1 MRPRDAYRLPPD
13 QDARVRKAVRLQLIG
28 LGLMT
33 SVIAVM
39 AAVMGSSQAMQTAWV
54 EDTLSLIPPIAFLV
68 AVRVRRKPPSARW
81 PYGHH
86 RAVSVAFLVAATTL
100 SAFGLLLF
108 GDALAS
114 LVRRE
119 HPTIGFVSLF
129 GTQVWQGWLMI
140 GALAYSVVPP
150 FVLGRMKLSIAR
162 ELHAKVLLADAKMN
176 KADWMTGAAAA
187 LGIVGIGFGF
197 WWADASAAFAISWS
211 VLADGLRS
219 LKTAVGDLMDHAAR
233 PVDELEKFD
242 LPERLDAFFSALPWV
257 RSHAIRLR
265 DEGDVCVGEAFVVV
279 EEGPHLAERIAQAA
293 RDARALDFRLYDL
306 VVMPVPSLDEGNHG
320 DGG

>member
-1 MRPRDAYRLPPD
+1 MKPRAAYQLPPD
-13 QDARVRKAVRLQLIG
+13 RDARVRRAVRVQLIG
-28 LGLMT
+28 LALMT

-39 AAVMGSSQAMQTAWV
+39 ALVMGSSQAMRTAWV
-54 EDTLSLIPPIAFLV
+54 EDTLSLIPPIAFLI
-68 AVRVRRKPPSARW
+68 AVRVRRKPPSERY

-100 SAFGLLLF
+100 SAFGLLLL
-108 GDALAS
+108 GDAVVSLA
-114 LVRRE
+114 RRE

-129 GTQVWQGWLMI
+129 GHQVWQGWLMI

-150 FVLGRMKLSIAR
+150 FVLGHMKLSIAR

-197 WWADASAAFAISWS
+197 WWADASAALAISWS
-211 VLADGLRS
+211 VLADGARA

-242 LPERLDAFFSALPWV
+242 LPERLTAFFGALPWV
-257 RSHAIRLR
+257 QEHAIRLR
-265 DEGDVCVGEAFVVV
+265 DEGDVCVGEVFVVV
-279 EEGPHLAERIAQAA
+279 RTNEQLAERVAKAA
-293 RDARALDFRLYDL
+293 RDARALDWRLYDL
-306 VVMPVPSLDEGNHG
+306 VVMPVPSLD
-320 DGG
+320 DGEHAD